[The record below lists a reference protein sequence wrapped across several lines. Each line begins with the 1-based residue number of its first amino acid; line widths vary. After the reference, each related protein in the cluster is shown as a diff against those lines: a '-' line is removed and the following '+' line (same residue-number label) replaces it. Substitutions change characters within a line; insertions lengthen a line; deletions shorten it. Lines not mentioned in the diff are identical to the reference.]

1 MTETRIEGTAT
12 RNYGRLQSAFGD
24 TVGDAKSQVQGGVN
38 QAKGAAL
45 EYFGKAVDA
54 VEANVHRAPA
64 DFQPAARKAVQFS
77 RERPFLTMFGL
88 AAAAALVLSSG
99 RRRR

>member
-1 MTETRIEGTAT
+1 MTETRVEGTTT

-24 TVGDAKSQVQGGVN
+24 TVGDARSQVQGGVN

-45 EYFGKAVDA
+45 EYFGKAVDTL
-54 VEANVHRAPA
+54 EANVHRAPA
-64 DFQPAARKAVQFS
+64 NLQPAARQAVAFS
-77 RERPFLTMFGL
+77 RERPFVTMFGL
-88 AAAAALVLSSG
+88 AAAAALLLSSG